1 MSKVLMLKGLPASG
15 KSTHARK
22 LAQQGWK
29 RINKDDL
36 RAMIDDGKWSK
47 GNEKFILRVRDALI
61 ENALSQGHDV
71 VVDDTNLAP
80 KHETVIKELADYW
93 DAEFSVLFFDTDVE
107 ECIKRDLK
115 RPVSVGEKVIRD
127 MYDQFLKPEPEVYS
141 PDWRLPMAVICDID
155 GTLAHMKNRSP
166 YDYSKV
172 GEDDVDVR
180 IAELLDIL
188 EEKGHTII
196 MVSGRD
202 GSCRPDTEAWLT
214 KWEVPYKYLYMR
226 EAGDT
231 RNDAIVKRELFDE
244 HIRDKYQ
251 VLCVLDDRDRVV
263 KMWREI
269 GLKCLQVAEGN
280 F

>member
-1 MSKVLMLKGLPASG
+1 MKVLMLKGLPASG

-115 RPVSVGEKVIRD
+115 RPVSVGEKVIKG
-127 MYDQFLKPEPEVYS
+127 MYKQFLAPEPEKYE
-141 PDWRLPMAVICDID
+141 PDMSLPLAVICDID
-155 GTLAHMKNRSP
+155 GTLAHMSGRSP
-166 YDYSKV
+166 FEWKRV
-172 GEDDVDVR
+172 GEDT
-180 IAELLDIL
+180 LDHQVAAVL
-188 EEKGHTII
+188 DKYSLDGYQII
-196 MVSGRD
+196 MMSGRD
-202 GSCRPDTEAWLT
+202 AVCRPETEAWL
-214 KWEVPYKYLYMR
+214 KRWQVPYAELWMR
-226 EAGDT
+226 GEGDMRKDT
-231 RNDAIVKRELFDE
+231 VVKRELFDQHVRSRFNVE
-244 HIRDKYQ
+244 
-251 VLCVLDDRDRVV
+251 LVLDDRNSVV
-263 KMWREI
+263 EMWRSL
-269 GLKCLQVAEGN
+269 GLRVWQVAEGS